1 MSERAATTELRRRRF
16 AQEYSIHHN
25 GTKAAVDAG
34 YAPSSA
40 KVTAARLLAR
50 PDVQAMIRELDED
63 KRARLGW
70 DADKVVVELGRIY
83 ARCMEGSPKFSRD
96 TPLYH
101 PETGDLVVDW
111 HPTSA
116 IRALEA
122 LAKILGL
129 FDRVEEE
136 VATVFT
142 LHAVRDLETE
152 ADEEATG

>member
-1 MSERAATTELRRRRF
+1 MSDRAATSQLRRRRF

-25 GTKAAVDAG
+25 GAKAAIDAG

-40 KVTAARLLAR
+40 KVTANRLLAR
-50 PDVQAMIRELDED
+50 PDVQAMIAELDAE
-63 KRARLGW
+63 KRDRLGW

-83 ARCMEGSPKFSRD
+83 ERCMAGAPKFSRD

-101 PETGDLVVDW
+101 PDTGELIIDW
-111 HPTSA
+111 YPTPA

-142 LHAVRDLETE
+142 LHAVRDLEEE
-152 ADEEATG
+152 ADDEATG